1 MGADT
6 DSFLTIPE
14 QINNHVDH
22 ILKISYTKH
31 NNDLLALKAMNKEIS
46 KIMTEKALVDDFPR
60 NLLMKLH
67 KISPLRSVGANIAA
81 SRQIVV

>member
-6 DSFLTIPE
+6 DSFLTIPV

-31 NNDLLALKAMNKEIS
+31 NNDLLALKAMNREIS
-46 KIMTEKALVDDFPR
+46 KMLKIQNRDDDEL
-60 NLLMKLH
+60 NKLYQASEEIIK
-67 KISPLRSVGANIAA
+67 KIFK
-81 SRQIVV
+81 QK